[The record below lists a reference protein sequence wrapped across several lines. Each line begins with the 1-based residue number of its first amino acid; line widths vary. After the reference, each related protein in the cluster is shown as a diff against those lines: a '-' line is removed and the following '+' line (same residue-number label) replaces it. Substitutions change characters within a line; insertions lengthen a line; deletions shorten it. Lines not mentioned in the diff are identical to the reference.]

1 MFSLNKKLEL
11 NLKACLES
19 NPHNKYRVLIKY
31 KRFKDNIV
39 KKINSYKGEFI
50 NIVESCN
57 LICARLN
64 SFAIKRLIEYPEIE
78 YICFDEYLFL
88 CGMSVSTANKVN
100 LYDKDRNK
108 ITGKNIGIAI
118 IDSGVYPHSDLTTPS
133 NRIALFKDLVNN
145 LNYPYDDNGHGTCVA
160 GIIAGNGTKSDFI
173 YKGLAYESLLY
184 CYKAFDKHG
193 KGFISDVFYAIELVS
208 TDCLNHNIK
217 VLCLP
222 FELLNYNKFIQDN
235 FNTLVSL
242 VNSKNIVCVIPSGS
256 NRNLDGSITGL
267 ALNNNCITVSGYD
280 STSNISSYIYSSTG
294 TMKKNSKP
302 NLCAA
307 CVNINS
313 LNSDVNYI
321 SEKDGHKLYPS
332 KLETSYK
339 TFTGTSLACAFIA
352 GVCALIYEQ
361 NENLT
366 PKDISS
372 LLKVSCET
380 LDLPRNQE
388 GDGKVNLR
396 LLLK

>member
-11 NLKACLES
+11 NLKLCIEN

-31 KRFKDNIV
+31 KRFKDNII

-50 NIVESCN
+50 NIIETCN

-88 CGMSVSTANKVN
+88 CGISVNTANKVN
-100 LYDKDRNK
+100 LYDKDRSKN
-108 ITGKNIGIAI
+108 TGKGIGIAI
-118 IDSGVYPHSDLTTPS
+118 IDSGVYPHSDLTTPF
-133 NRIALFKDLVNN
+133 NRIALFKDLINN
-145 LNYPYDDNGHGTCVA
+145 LKYPYDDNGHGTC
-160 GIIAGNGTKSDFI
+160 IAGVISGNGKKSDFI
-173 YKGLAYESLLY
+173 YKGIAYESLLY

-193 KGFISDVFYAIELVS
+193 KGFISDVFYAIELIS
-208 TDCLNHNIK
+208 IDCLSHNIK

-222 FELLNYNKFIQDN
+222 FELLHYNKFIQDN
-235 FNTLVSL
+235 FNLL
-242 VNSKNIVCVIPSGS
+242 INLINSKNIACIIPSGS
-256 NRNLDGSITGL
+256 NKNLDGTITGL

-280 STSNISSYIYSSTG
+280 STSNITSYDYSSSG
-294 TMKKNSKP
+294 PIKNTSKP

-307 CVNINS
+307 CVNIVS
-313 LNSDVNYI
+313 LNCDTSYI
-321 SEKDGHKLYPS
+321 SEKDGHKLYPV
-332 KLETSYK
+332 KLDTSYK

-352 GVCALIYEQ
+352 GVCALIYEG

-366 PKDISS
+366 PKDVSS
-372 LLKVSCET
+372 LLKVACESIN
-380 LDLPRNQE
+380 LPKNQE
-388 GDGKVNLR
+388 GDGKVNIK